1 MDDPTASINQ
11 IQRHESNVL
20 ETSELFRSGILKS
33 DQLGTLNMC
42 DMVSKTFW
50 NLVKSSLRGELE
62 KLQDHLF
69 ALETEWRNKFRN
81 VRELDRFQLFEKV
94 ILARTERP
102 SIFSGKISVL
112 FQGKEEI
119 LDKLVKLNSIDEGK
133 FEEELKKRLWSQ
145 IVTHFLDEIYLPSEE
160 NASSA
165 SEFNTLG
172 PDVHYL
178 LATIG
183 TQYSE

>member
-11 IQRHESNVL
+11 IQRHESSVL

-94 ILARTERP
+94 ILTVPLRTSTERP
-102 SIFSGKISVL
+102 SVLDNNRPFSGKRRNIR
-112 FQGKEEI
+112 QAGEI
-119 LDKLVKLNSIDEGK
+119 
-133 FEEELKKRLWSQ
+133 
-145 IVTHFLDEIYLPSEE
+145 
-160 NASSA
+160 
-165 SEFNTLG
+165 EF
-172 PDVHYL
+172 DRRRKV
-178 LATIG
+178 
-183 TQYSE
+183 

>member
-1 MDDPTASINQ
+1 MDDPSASINQ
-11 IQRHESNVL
+11 IQRHESSVL

-94 ILARTERP
+94 GFMFP
-102 SIFSGKISVL
+102 
-112 FQGKEEI
+112 
-119 LDKLVKLNSIDEGK
+119 NID
-133 FEEELKKRLWSQ
+133 RN
-145 IVTHFLDEIYLPSEE
+145 IYLGKGRNTGQTGEI
-160 NASSA
+160 
-165 SEFNTLG
+165 EF
-172 PDVHYL
+172 D
-178 LATIG
+178 
-183 TQYSE
+183 

>member
-1 MDDPTASINQ
+1 MAYWFLRLNFELFLFTVCFDPWLESWLYNFRALGYFAVVTGMDDPTASINQ
-11 IQRHESNVL
+11 IQRHESSVL

-94 ILARTERP
+94 ILTSTDRP
-102 SIFSGKISVL
+102 FSPEIIPVIFREK
-112 FQGKEEI
+112 K
-119 LDKLVKLNSIDEGK
+119 K
-133 FEEELKKRLWSQ
+133 F
-145 IVTHFLDEIYLPSEE
+145 
-160 NASSA
+160 
-165 SEFNTLG
+165 
-172 PDVHYL
+172 
-178 LATIG
+178 
-183 TQYSE
+183 

>member
-11 IQRHESNVL
+11 IQRHESSVL

-94 ILARTERP
+94 ILTSTDRP
-102 SIFSGKISVL
+102 FSPEIIPVIFREK
-112 FQGKEEI
+112 K
-119 LDKLVKLNSIDEGK
+119 K
-133 FEEELKKRLWSQ
+133 F
-145 IVTHFLDEIYLPSEE
+145 
-160 NASSA
+160 
-165 SEFNTLG
+165 
-172 PDVHYL
+172 
-178 LATIG
+178 
-183 TQYSE
+183 

>member
-11 IQRHESNVL
+11 IQRHESSVL

-94 ILARTERP
+94 IWPARKDRP
-102 SIFSGKISVL
+102 ISNITGTFSGKRRNL
-112 FQGKEEI
+112 GQAREI
-119 LDKLVKLNSIDEGK
+119 
-133 FEEELKKRLWSQ
+133 
-145 IVTHFLDEIYLPSEE
+145 
-160 NASSA
+160 
-165 SEFNTLG
+165 EF
-172 PDVHYL
+172 H
-178 LATIG
+178 
-183 TQYSE
+183 